1 MSSFDLFL
9 YAYVL
14 AFDRISVRHEIAT
27 RVTMETNLAGGV
39 VIQRIFMADVTYV
52 TYKIVW
58 RRMLLRGTSNNLHV
72 KTLTKIL

>member
-1 MSSFDLFL
+1 MVVFSRLCLVSPRKNNEMSSFDLFL

-52 TYKIVW
+52 T
-58 RRMLLRGTSNNLHV
+58 
-72 KTLTKIL
+72 